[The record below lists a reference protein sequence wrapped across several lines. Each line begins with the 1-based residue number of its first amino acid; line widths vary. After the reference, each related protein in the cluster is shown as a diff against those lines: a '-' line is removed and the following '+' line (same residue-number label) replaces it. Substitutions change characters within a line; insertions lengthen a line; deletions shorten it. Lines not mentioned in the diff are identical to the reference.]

1 MIRGT
6 TPVLGFDLPFS
17 TDLLAEAYVTFAQ
30 LGKVVLDKPLS
41 ACSKSD
47 TKLIVRLT
55 QEETLKLTGN
65 CNTEI
70 QVRVRTTSGDALASQ
85 IIPVETCRVLKEG
98 VI

>member
-6 TPVLGFDLPFS
+6 TPVLGFDLPFG
-17 TDLLAEAYVTFAQ
+17 TDQLAEAYVTFAQ
-30 LGKVVLDKPLS
+30 VGQVVLDKPLS
-41 ACSKSD
+41 ACSLSEN
-47 TKLIVRLT
+47 KLIVRLT
-55 QEETLKLTGN
+55 QEETLKLAGN

-85 IIPVETCRVLKEG
+85 IIAVETCRVLKEG